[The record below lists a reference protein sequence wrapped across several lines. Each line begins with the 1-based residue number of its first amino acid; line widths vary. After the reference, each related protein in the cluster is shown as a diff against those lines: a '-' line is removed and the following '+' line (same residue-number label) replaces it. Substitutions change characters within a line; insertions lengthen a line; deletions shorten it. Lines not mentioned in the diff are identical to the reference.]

1 MTLHKQAA
9 GERGHSIDTGEA
21 GCTATAQIHAGY
33 EPQAPYRPIAV
44 PIYQTAAYEFPDYA
58 SARRMFALKEP
69 GFTYTRTGNPT
80 VAVLEQRIAVL
91 DGGVAALATA
101 TGQAAVAIALLALVR
116 GGGHIVASSKL
127 YGGTVDLLTDTF
139 EDFGI
144 EVSFADPADVGA
156 WAAVVRPQTRAF
168 LTESIGNPLAT
179 LQDLPA
185 IAAVAHGAGVP
196 LVVDNTLATP
206 ALYRPLDHGADVV
219 VYSATKFLGG
229 HGTTLAGAVVD
240 GGRFDFSAYPEKW
253 PQLTRPKRRYGGG
266 NLWERHGHGAYL
278 ALARSKYLHDLGPS
292 LAPSSAAQILS
303 GLETLDIRVARH
315 GQNTREVLRFLTGHP
330 AVAAV
335 HHPSVPGH
343 PQAGLAARDFPR
355 GAGSVFSFDL
365 AADPGQVGPFI
376 DRLRLF
382 KLVANVGDTRS
393 LVAHPAA
400 MTHCRLSPEQRAA
413 AGIAE
418 TTIRLSV
425 GLEAAADLVADLDQ
439 ALAPLTG
446 AASPAA
452 GAPTAVN
459 YTATGA

>member
-1 MTLHKQAA
+1 MT
-9 GERGHSIDTGEA
+9 TGDA
-21 GCTATAQIHAGY
+21 VCPATTQIHAGY
-33 EPQAPYRPIAV
+33 RPQEPYRPVAV
-44 PIYQTAAYEFPDYA
+44 PLYQSAAYEFPDYA
-58 SARRMFALKEP
+58 SARSMFALKEP

-80 VAVLEQRIAVL
+80 VAVLEQRIAAL
-91 DGGVAALATA
+91 DGGTAALATA

-116 GGGHIVASSKL
+116 GGQHLVASSKL

-139 EDFGI
+139 ADFGI
-144 EVSFADPADVGA
+144 EVSFADPADPAA
-156 WAAVVRPQTRAF
+156 WQAAVRPQTRAF

-185 IAAVAHGAGVP
+185 IAAAAHAAGVP

-206 ALYRPLDHGADVV
+206 ALYRPLDHGADIV

-229 HGTTLAGAVVD
+229 HGTALAGAVVD
-240 GGRFDFSAYPEKW
+240 GGRFDFSAYPDKW
-253 PQLTRPKRRYGGG
+253 PQLTRPKRRYGGDT
-266 NLWERHGHGAYL
+266 LWQRHGRGAYL

-292 LAPSSAAQILS
+292 LSPFNAVQILQ

-315 GQNTREVLRFLTGHP
+315 GQNTQEVVRFLAGHP

-343 PQAGLAARDFPR
+343 PQAALAARDFPQ

-365 AADPGQVGPFI
+365 AADPDQVGPFI

-393 LVAHPAA
+393 LVSHPAA
-400 MTHCRLSPEQRAA
+400 MTHCRLSAQQRAA

-418 TTIRLSV
+418 TTVRLSV
-425 GLEAAADLVADLDQ
+425 GLEAAADLVADLAQ
-439 ALAPLTG
+439 ALAPL
-446 AASPAA
+446 AAAVPAGIPAA
-452 GAPTAVN
+452 GAPAAVVHAG
-459 YTATGA
+459 TEA

>member
-1 MTLHKQAA
+1 M
-9 GERGHSIDTGEA
+9 STGDP
-21 GCTATAQIHAGY
+21 GFTATSQIHAGY
-33 EPQAPYRPIAV
+33 EPQAPYRSVAV

-58 SARRMFALKEP
+58 SARSMFALREP

-80 VAVLEQRIAVL
+80 VAAFEQRIAAL

-101 TGQAAVAIALLALVR
+101 TGQAAVAVALLSLAR
-116 GGGHIVASSKL
+116 GGQHIVASSKL

-139 EDFGI
+139 ADFGI
-144 EVSFADPADVGA
+144 EVSFADPLHPEV
-156 WAAVVRPQTRAF
+156 WRAAVRPTTRAF

-185 IAAVAHGAGVP
+185 IATVAHDAGVP

-206 ALYRPLDHGADVV
+206 ALYRPLDLGADIV

-240 GGRFDFSAYPEKW
+240 GGRFDFSRYPDKW
-253 PQLTRPKRRYGGG
+253 PQITRPKRRYGGDV
-266 NLWERHGHGAYL
+266 LWERHGHGAYL

-292 LAPSSAAQILS
+292 LSPTSAAHILQ

-315 GQNTREVLRFLTGHP
+315 GQNTREVVRFLTGHP

-335 HHPSVPGH
+335 HHPSVQDH
-343 PQAGLAARDFPR
+343 PQAELAARDFPR

-365 AADPGQVGPFI
+365 AADPGQVEGFI

-400 MTHCRLSPEQRAA
+400 MTHCRLSPEHRFAS
-413 AGIAE
+413 GIAD
-418 TTIRLSV
+418 TTIRLSI
-425 GLEAAADLVADLDQ
+425 GLETAGDLVADLDL
-439 ALAPLTG
+439 ALAPLIASARADARAVGAVAPAGTG
-446 AASPAA
+446 A
-452 GAPTAVN
+452 
-459 YTATGA
+459 

>member
-1 MTLHKQAA
+1 M
-9 GERGHSIDTGEA
+9 STGDP
-21 GCTATAQIHAGY
+21 GCTATSQIHAGY

-58 SARRMFALKEP
+58 SARRMFALEEP
-69 GFTYTRTGNPT
+69 GFTYSRTGNPT
-80 VAVLEQRIAVL
+80 VAVLENRIAAL
-91 DGGVAALATA
+91 DGGVGALATA
-101 TGQAAVAIALLALVR
+101 TGQAAVAVALLSLVR
-116 GGGHIVASSKL
+116 GGQHIVASSKL

-139 EDFGI
+139 ADFGI
-144 EVSFADPADVGA
+144 EVSFADPADPGA
-156 WAAVVRPQTRAF
+156 WRAVVRPTTRAF

-185 IAAVAHGAGVP
+185 IATAAHDAGVP

-240 GGRFDFSAYPEKW
+240 GGRFDFAAYPDKW
-253 PQLTRPKRRYGGG
+253 PQITRPKRRYGGAI
-266 NLWERHGHGAYL
+266 LWERHGHGAYL

-292 LAPSSAAQILS
+292 LAPASAAQILQ

-315 GQNTREVLRFLTGHP
+315 GQNTREVIQFLAGHP

-335 HHPSVPGH
+335 HHPSTPGH
-343 PQAGLAARDFPR
+343 PQAELLARDFPA

-365 AADPGQVGPFI
+365 AADQEHVGPFI

-393 LVAHPAA
+393 LVAHPAS
-400 MTHCRLSPEQRAA
+400 MTHCRLSPEQRAG
-413 AGIAE
+413 AGI
-418 TTIRLSV
+418 TGSTIRLSV
-425 GLEAAADLVADLDQ
+425 GLEAAADLVADLDL
-439 ALAPLTG
+439 ALAPLAGVAEPTGGPLAAVGHAGTG
-446 AASPAA
+446 A
-452 GAPTAVN
+452 
-459 YTATGA
+459 

>member
-1 MTLHKQAA
+1 M
-9 GERGHSIDTGEA
+9 STGDA
-21 GCTATAQIHAGY
+21 GCTATTQIHAGY
-33 EPQAPYRPIAV
+33 EPQAPYRPVTV
-44 PIYQTAAYEFPDYA
+44 PVHQSAAYEFPDYA

-80 VAVLEQRIAVL
+80 VAVLEQRIAAL

-101 TGQAAVAIALLALVR
+101 TGQAAVAVALLALVR
-116 GGGHIVASSKL
+116 GGEHLVASSKL

-139 EDFGI
+139 ADFGI
-144 EVSFADPADVGA
+144 EVSFADPADTGA
-156 WAAVVRPQTRAF
+156 WAAAVRPQTRAF

-185 IAAVAHGAGVP
+185 LAAIAREAGVP

-206 ALYRPLDHGADVV
+206 VLYRPLEHGADIV

-229 HGTTLAGAVVD
+229 HGAALAGAVVD
-240 GGRFDFSAYPEKW
+240 GGRFDFSAYPDKW
-253 PQLTRPKRRYGGG
+253 PQLTRPKRRYGGDT
-266 NLWERHGHGAYL
+266 LWERHGHGAYL
-278 ALARSKYLHDLGPS
+278 VLARSKYLHDLGPS
-292 LAPSSAAQILS
+292 LSPFNAAQILQ

-315 GQNTREVLRFLTGHP
+315 GQNTREVIGFLAGHP

-343 PQAGLAARDFPR
+343 PQAGLADRDFPD
-355 GAGSVFSFDL
+355 GTGSVFSFDL
-365 AADPGQVGPFI
+365 AAGPEQVGPFI
-376 DRLRLF
+376 DRLGLF

-400 MTHCRLSPEQRAA
+400 MTHCRLTPGQRAA

-439 ALAPLTG
+439 ALAPLAG
-446 AASPAA
+446 AALQAA
-452 GAPTAVN
+452 GAAVV
-459 YTATGA
+459 YAGTEA

>member
-1 MTLHKQAA
+1 MSTDDA
-9 GERGHSIDTGEA
+9 GF
-21 GCTATAQIHAGY
+21 TATTQIHAGY
-33 EPQAPYRPIAV
+33 EPRAPYRPVAV

-80 VAVLEQRIAVL
+80 VAVLEQRIAAL

-101 TGQAAVAIALLALVR
+101 TGQAAVAVALLALVR
-116 GGGHIVASSKL
+116 GGQHIVASSKL

-144 EVSFADPADVGA
+144 DVSFADPADAGA
-156 WAAVVRPQTRAF
+156 WQSAVRPQTRAF
-168 LTESIGNPLAT
+168 LIESIGNPLAT

-185 IAAVAHGAGVP
+185 LAAVAHAAGVP

-206 ALYRPLDHGADVV
+206 ALYRPLEYGADVV

-240 GGRFDFSAYPEKW
+240 GGRFDFSAHPEKW
-253 PQLTRPKRRYGGG
+253 PQLTRPKRRYGGDI
-266 NLWERHGHGAYL
+266 LWERHGHGAYL

-292 LAPSSAAQILS
+292 LAPASAAQILQ

-315 GQNTREVLRFLTGHP
+315 GQNTREVVRFLAGHP

-343 PQAGLAARDFPR
+343 AQAALAARDFPR

-365 AADPGQVGPFI
+365 AADPAQVGPFI

-382 KLVANVGDTRS
+382 RLVANVGDTRS

-400 MTHCRLSPEQRAA
+400 MTHCRLSREQRAA
-413 AGIAE
+413 AGIGEA
-418 TTIRLSV
+418 TIRLSV
-425 GLEAAADLVADLDQ
+425 GLEDAADLVADL
-439 ALAPLTG
+439 ALALGPLTG
-446 AASPAA
+446 VADPAA
-452 GAPTAVN
+452 APRAVP
-459 YTATGA
+459 AGTGA

>member
-1 MTLHKQAA
+1 MSTDDA
-9 GERGHSIDTGEA
+9 GF
-21 GCTATAQIHAGY
+21 TATTQIHAGY
-33 EPQAPYRPIAV
+33 EPRAPYRPVAV

-80 VAVLEQRIAVL
+80 VAVLEQRIAAL

-101 TGQAAVAIALLALVR
+101 TGQAAVAVALLALVR
-116 GGGHIVASSKL
+116 GGQHIVASSKL

-144 EVSFADPADVGA
+144 DVSFADPADAGA
-156 WAAVVRPQTRAF
+156 WQSAVRPQTRAF

-185 IAAVAHGAGVP
+185 LAAVAHAAGVP

-206 ALYRPLDHGADVV
+206 ALYRPLEYGADVV

-240 GGRFDFSAYPEKW
+240 GGRFDFSAHPEKW
-253 PQLTRPKRRYGGG
+253 PQLTRPKRRYGGDI
-266 NLWERHGHGAYL
+266 LWERHGHGAYL

-292 LAPSSAAQILS
+292 LAPASAAQILQ

-315 GQNTREVLRFLTGHP
+315 GQNTREVVRFLAGHP

-343 PQAGLAARDFPR
+343 AQAALAARDFPR

-365 AADPGQVGPFI
+365 AADPAQVGPFI

-382 KLVANVGDTRS
+382 RLVANVGDTRS

-400 MTHCRLSPEQRAA
+400 MTHCRLSREQRAA
-413 AGIAE
+413 AGIGEA
-418 TTIRLSV
+418 TIRLSV
-425 GLEAAADLVADLDQ
+425 GLEDAADLVADL
-439 ALAPLTG
+439 ALALGPLTG
-446 AASPAA
+446 VADPAA
-452 GAPTAVN
+452 APRAVP
-459 YTATGA
+459 AGTGA

>member
-1 MTLHKQAA
+1 MSTGDA
-9 GERGHSIDTGEA
+9 GR
-21 GCTATAQIHAGY
+21 TATSQIHAGY
-33 EPQAPYRPIAV
+33 EPQPPHHPVAV

-58 SARRMFALKEP
+58 SARRMFALKQP

-80 VAVLEQRIAVL
+80 VAVLEQRIAAL
-91 DGGVAALATA
+91 DGGVGALATA
-101 TGQAAVAIALLALVR
+101 TGQAAVAVALLSLVR
-116 GGGHIVASSKL
+116 GGQHIVASSKL

-144 EVSFADPADVGA
+144 GVSFVDPESIGDWESA
-156 WAAVVRPQTRAF
+156 VRPQTRAF

-179 LQDLPA
+179 VQDLPA
-185 IAAVAHGAGVP
+185 ISAVAHAAGIP

-206 ALYRPLDHGADVV
+206 VLYRPLDHGADIV

-240 GGRFDFSAYPEKW
+240 GGRFDFAAYPERW
-253 PQLTRPKRRYGGG
+253 PQLTRPKRRYGGEV
-266 NLWERHGHGAYL
+266 LWERHGHGAYL

-292 LAPSSAAQILS
+292 LAPTSAAQILQ
-303 GLETLDIRVARH
+303 GLETLDIRIARH
-315 GQNTREVLRFLTGHP
+315 GENARDVILFLSGHP
-330 AVAAV
+330 AVAVV

-343 PQAGLAARDFPR
+343 PQAGLVARDFPL

-365 AADPGQVGPFI
+365 AADPAEVGPFI

-400 MTHCRLSPEQRAA
+400 MTHCRLTREQRAT
-413 AGIAE
+413 AGIADA
-418 TTIRLSV
+418 TIRLSV
-425 GLEAAADLVADLDQ
+425 GLEAAVDLVADLAQ
-439 ALAPLTG
+439 ALAPL
-446 AASPAA
+446 A
-452 GAPTAVN
+452 GAGHTQARAV
-459 YTATGA
+459 GAVPVGGS

>member
-1 MTLHKQAA
+1 MSTV
-9 GERGHSIDTGEA
+9 DA
-21 GCTATAQIHAGY
+21 GCTATSQIHAGY
-33 EPQAPYRPIAV
+33 EPQAPYRPVAV
-44 PIYQTAAYEFPDYA
+44 PIYQTAAYEFTDYE

-80 VAVLEQRIAVL
+80 VAVLEQRIAAL

-101 TGQAAVAIALLALVR
+101 TGQAAVAVALLSLVR
-116 GGGHIVASSKL
+116 GGQHIVASSKL

-139 EDFGI
+139 GDFGI
-144 EVSFADPADVGA
+144 EVSFADPAHSGD
-156 WAAVVRPQTRAF
+156 WEAAVRPTTRAF

-206 ALYRPLDHGADVV
+206 ALYRPLDFGADIV

-240 GGRFDFSAYPEKW
+240 GGRFDFSAYPDKW
-253 PQLTRPKRRYGGG
+253 PQLTRPKRRYGGEI
-266 NLWERHGHGAYL
+266 LWERHGHGAYL
-278 ALARSKYLHDLGPS
+278 TLARSKYLHDLGPS
-292 LAPSSAAQILS
+292 LAPSSAAQILQ
-303 GLETLDIRVARH
+303 GLETLDIRVSRH
-315 GQNTREVLRFLTGHP
+315 RENTEAVVRFLADHP
-330 AVAAV
+330 AVATV
-335 HHPSVPGH
+335 HHPSLPNH
-343 PQAGLAARDFPR
+343 SQAGLARRDFPN
-355 GAGSVFSFDL
+355 GTGSVFSFDL
-365 AADPGQVGPFI
+365 GADPEEVGPFI

-413 AGIAE
+413 SGIAE
-418 TTIRLSV
+418 TTVRLSI
-425 GLEAAADLVADLDQ
+425 GLEAATDLIADLDL
-439 ALAPLTG
+439 ALAPIARAAHPVAGETAAVVHAGTG
-446 AASPAA
+446 A
-452 GAPTAVN
+452 
-459 YTATGA
+459 

>member
-1 MTLHKQAA
+1 M
-9 GERGHSIDTGEA
+9 STGDA
-21 GCTATAQIHAGY
+21 GCTATSQIHAGY
-33 EPQAPYRPIAV
+33 EPLQPYHPVAV

-58 SARRMFALKEP
+58 SARRMFALKQP

-80 VAVLEQRIAVL
+80 VAVLEQRIAAL
-91 DGGVAALATA
+91 DGGVGALATA
-101 TGQAAVAIALLALVR
+101 TGQAAVAIALLSLVR
-116 GGGHIVASSKL
+116 SGQHIVASSKL

-144 EVSFADPADVGA
+144 EVSFVDPGSIDA
-156 WAAVVRPQTRAF
+156 WASAVRPRTRVF

-185 IAAVAHGAGVP
+185 IAAVAHAAGIP

-206 ALYRPLDHGADVV
+206 VLYRPLDHGADVV

-240 GGRFDFSAYPEKW
+240 GGRFDFAASPDRW
-253 PQLTRPKRRYGGG
+253 PQLTRPKRRYGGEV
-266 NLWERHGHGAYL
+266 LWERHGHGSYL

-292 LAPSSAAQILS
+292 LAPTSAAQILQ
-303 GLETLDIRVARH
+303 GLETLDIRIARH
-315 GQNTREVLRFLTGHP
+315 GENARDVILFLSGHP

-343 PQAGLAARDFPR
+343 PQAGLAARDFPL

-365 AADPGQVGPFI
+365 AADPAEVGPFI

-400 MTHCRLSPEQRAA
+400 MTHCRLTREQRAT
-413 AGIAE
+413 AGITEA
-418 TTIRLSV
+418 TIRLSV
-425 GLEAAADLVADLDQ
+425 GLEAAVDLVADLAR
-439 ALAPLTG
+439 ALAPL
-446 AASPAA
+446 A
-452 GAPTAVN
+452 GARAAETRVVGAVPV
-459 YTATGA
+459 GGG

>member
-1 MTLHKQAA
+1 M
-9 GERGHSIDTGEA
+9 STGDA
-21 GCTATAQIHAGY
+21 GCTATSQIHAGY
-33 EPQAPYRPIAV
+33 EPQAPYRPVAV

-80 VAVLEQRIAVL
+80 VAVLEQRIAAL

-101 TGQAAVAIALLALVR
+101 TGQAAVAVALVSLVR
-116 GGGHIVASSKL
+116 GGQHIVASSKL

-139 EDFGI
+139 DDFGI
-144 EVSFADPADVGA
+144 EVSFADPADPGA
-156 WAAVVRPQTRAF
+156 WQAAVRPTTRAF

-185 IAAVAHGAGVP
+185 IAAVAHAAGVP

-206 ALYRPLDHGADVV
+206 ALFRPLDHGADIV

-229 HGTTLAGAVVD
+229 HGSTLAGAVVD
-240 GGRFDFSAYPEKW
+240 GGRFDFSAYPDRW
-253 PQLTRPKRRYGGG
+253 PQLTRPKRRYGGEI
-266 NLWERHGHGAYL
+266 LWERHGHGAYL

-292 LAPSSAAQILS
+292 LAPGSAAQILQ

-315 GQNTREVLRFLTGHP
+315 AQNTREVIRFLADHP

-335 HHPSVPGH
+335 HHPSVSGH
-343 PQAGLAARDFPR
+343 PQAGLAARDFPQ

-365 AADPGQVGPFI
+365 AAEPGQVGAFI

-393 LVAHPAA
+393 LIAHPAA
-400 MTHCRLSPEQRAA
+400 MTHCRLTPGQRAA

-425 GLEAAADLVADLDQ
+425 GLETAADLVADLDL
-439 ALAPLTG
+439 ALAPLVGT
-446 AASPAA
+446 ADLTATSPAA
-452 GAPTAVN
+452 GAVVVHAG
-459 YTATGA
+459 TGV

>member
-1 MTLHKQAA
+1 M
-9 GERGHSIDTGEA
+9 SIPDG
-21 GCTATAQIHAGY
+21 GTATAQIHAGY
-33 EPQAPYRPIAV
+33 EPQAPHRPVAV
-44 PIYQTAAYEFPDYA
+44 PLYQSAAYEFPDYE
-58 SARRMFALKEP
+58 SARRMFALKEA

-80 VAVLEQRIAVL
+80 VAVLEQRVAAL
-91 DGGVAALATA
+91 EGGAGALATA
-101 TGQAAVAIALLALVR
+101 TGQAAVAVALLALVR
-116 GGGHIVASSKL
+116 GGQHLVASSKL

-139 EDFGI
+139 GDFGI

-156 WAAVVRPQTRAF
+156 WAAAVRPQTRAF
-168 LTESIGNPLAT
+168 LTEAIGNPLAT

-206 ALYRPLDHGADVV
+206 VLYRPLELGADVV
-219 VYSATKFLGG
+219 VHSATKFLGG
-229 HGTTLAGAVVD
+229 HGTSLAGVVVD

-253 PQLTRPKRRYGGG
+253 PQLTAPKRRYGGDT
-266 NLWERHGHGAYL
+266 LWGRHGRGAYL

-292 LAPSSAAQILS
+292 LSPYNAAQVLQ

-315 GQNTREVLRFLTGHP
+315 GENTREVAGFLAGHP

-343 PQAGLAARDFPR
+343 PQASLAARDFPR
-355 GAGSVFSFDL
+355 GTGSVFSFDL
-365 AADPGQVGPFI
+365 AADPAEVGPFI

-400 MTHCRLSPEQRAA
+400 MTHCRLSPRQRAA
-413 AGIAE
+413 AGIGEA
-418 TTIRLSV
+418 TIRLSI
-425 GLEAAADLVADLDQ
+425 GLESAADLVADLAR
-439 ALAPLTG
+439 ALDPLTATLTASG
-446 AASPAA
+446 APAA
-452 GAPTAVN
+452 VVN
-459 YTATGA
+459 A

>member
-1 MTLHKQAA
+1 M
-9 GERGHSIDTGEA
+9 STGDA
-21 GCTATAQIHAGY
+21 GCTATSQIHAGY
-33 EPQAPYRPIAV
+33 EPQAPYRPVAV

-80 VAVLEQRIAVL
+80 VAVLEQRIAAL

-101 TGQAAVAIALLALVR
+101 TGQAAVAVALLALVR
-116 GGGHIVASSKL
+116 GGQHIVASSKL

-139 EDFGI
+139 DDFGI
-144 EVSFADPADVGA
+144 EVSFADPAHPGA
-156 WAAVVRPQTRAF
+156 WQDAVLPTTRAF

-185 IAAVAHGAGVP
+185 IAAVAHAAGVP

-206 ALYRPLDHGADVV
+206 ALFRPLDHGADIV

-229 HGTTLAGAVVD
+229 HGSTLAGAVVD
-240 GGRFDFSAYPEKW
+240 GGRFDFSAYPDRW
-253 PQLTRPKRRYGGG
+253 PQLTRPKRRYGGEI
-266 NLWERHGHGAYL
+266 LWERHGHGAYL

-292 LAPSSAAQILS
+292 LAPGSAAQILQ

-315 GQNTREVLRFLTGHP
+315 AQNTRDVIRFLAGHP

-343 PQAGLAARDFPR
+343 PQAGLAARDFPH

-365 AADPGQVGPFI
+365 AAEPGQVGDFI

-400 MTHCRLSPEQRAA
+400 MTHCRLTPEQRAA

-425 GLEAAADLVADLDQ
+425 GLETAADLVADLDL
-439 ALAPLTG
+439 ALAPLVG
-446 AASPAA
+446 AADLAATCPAA
-452 GAPTAVN
+452 GAPA
-459 YTATGA
+459 AFAGRGA